1 MYIITLRIN
10 TDEGIQ
16 GIKESIAMDMEKYG
30 DIEVVDV
37 REVVLEQL
45 RMEI

>member
-1 MYIITLRIN
+1 MYTITLRIN
-10 TDEGIQ
+10 TDEDIQ